1 MRATLLLLKIYVMNH
16 LVNRV
21 PFVAFRQRAYAA
33 LGVQLEDPAT
43 GMIMLGTIVN
53 DPGELR
59 IGSNCVIGRDCV
71 LDARGGIELGRSVN
85 IGSGASLQTGKHL
98 VDSPD
103 FRAEFLPIVV
113 GDRVWIAEG
122 ARVLAGVTIGE
133 GAVVA
138 AGAVVTKDVDPYT
151 IVGGVPA
158 TYIRDRARDLSYT
171 LDYRTNFW

>member
-98 VDSPD
+98 VDSPTSAPSSCRSSWETECGSPREHGCS
-103 FRAEFLPIVV
+103 RA
-113 GDRVWIAEG
+113 
-122 ARVLAGVTIGE
+122 
-133 GAVVA
+133 
-138 AGAVVTKDVDPYT
+138 
-151 IVGGVPA
+151 
-158 TYIRDRARDLSYT
+158 
-171 LDYRTNFW
+171 